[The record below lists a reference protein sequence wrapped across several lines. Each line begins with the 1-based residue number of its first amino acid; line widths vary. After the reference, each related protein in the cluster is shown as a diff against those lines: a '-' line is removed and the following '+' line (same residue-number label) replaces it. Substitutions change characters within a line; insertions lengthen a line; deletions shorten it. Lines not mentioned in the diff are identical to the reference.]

1 MDLVIRGLAVYLF
14 LLVIFRI
21 SGKRSLRSATT
32 FDLVLLLII
41 AEAVQQGLGDDLSLT
56 GSFILIVV
64 FVGTDIGLSLLKRW
78 SPRLDKLLEGQA
90 VVILRNG
97 EPIESRM
104 HQERVDREDILAAA
118 RESQGLGRL
127 AEIRRAVLERN
138 GAISISPRED
148 GPGAG
153 LSRGG
158 DPGR

>member
-21 SGKRSLRSATT
+21 AGKRSLRSATT

-41 AEAVQQGLGDDLSLT
+41 AEAVQQGLGEDLSLT
-56 GSFILIVV
+56 GSFILIAV

-97 EPIESRM
+97 RPIETRM

-127 AEIRRAVLERN
+127 EQIKRAVLERN
-138 GAISISPRED
+138 GAISISPRDD
-148 GPGAG
+148 G
-153 LSRGG
+153 
-158 DPGR
+158 